1 MSEKKDEIIAKQIEV
16 IRAMTESNLKRMSED
31 IWGQRKPAPSKI
43 EQVQGSK
50 DGKKPDSP
58 AATDAGKG
66 GEIDFADLYKNVLP
80 DQPNSPDYASILQN
94 STIKVNPVSPVKG
107 EDADKVNPPTAASGD
122 GDDPTV
128 NVIEEE
134 PVATIEELRAELD
147 GYIGL
152 DNIKKEVKNLIN
164 MVTIYQ
170 KRKENDLPT
179 VDMSLHMVFSGNP
192 GTGKTMIAR
201 LMARIYRTLGILSK
215 GQLVEVDRSGL
226 VAGYVGQTALK
237 TTKALEKAMGGVLF
251 IDEAY
256 TLTTKS
262 ENDFGFEAVDTIL
275 KAMEDNR
282 EDLVVI
288 VAGYIDLMEDFIDSN
303 PGLRSRFNKY
313 LNFEDYADG
322 EMFEIFEMQCKKS
335 CYTLEDDA
343 ATALKAYFKI
353 CALRASSFGNARGVR
368 NTFEKILTAQANRLA
383 SMETITRDDLMQIT
397 KQDIRTAAYGE
408 DTEGR
413 SEELFEKQALPDVP
427 PSHTTE
433 GNITNDNAQPKSDC
447 DNCNDADKADDSCC
461 ECVDSDKCSDA
472 GADENNE
479 NITED

>member
-16 IRAMTESNLKRMSED
+16 IRAMTESNLRRMSGD
-31 IWGQRKPAPSKI
+31 IWGQRKTAPDKTS
-43 EQVQGSK
+43 GADK
-50 DGKKPDSP
+50 D
-58 AATDAGKG
+58 AATDG
-66 GEIDFADLYKNVLP
+66 GMADGAKSDEIDFADLYKNVLP
-80 DQPNSPDYASILQN
+80 DQPNTPDYASILQN
-94 STIKVNPVSPVKG
+94 STIKVNPISPVSG
-107 EDADKVNPPTAASGD
+107 ADSDKVNPPTATSGD
-122 GDDPTV
+122 GNDPSV

-134 PVATIEELRAELD
+134 PVATIEELREELD

-164 MVTIYQ
+164 MVTIYK

-237 TTKALEKAMGGVLF
+237 TSKAIEKSMGGVLF

-256 TLTTKS
+256 TLTSKS

-288 VAGYIDLMEDFIDSN
+288 VAGYIELMDDFIESN

-313 LNFEDYADG
+313 LNFEDYGDD
-322 EMFEIFEMQCKKS
+322 EMFKIFEMQCKKS
-335 CYTLEDDA
+335 CYNLEEEA
-343 ATALKAYFKI
+343 VTAMKAYFKI

-368 NTFEKILTAQANRLA
+368 NTFEKILTAQANRLSA
-383 SMETITRDDLMQIT
+383 MDEITRDDLMLI
-397 KQDIRTAAYGE
+397 KKEDIRAAAYGE
-408 DTEGR
+408 DAEDA
-413 SEELFEKQALPDVP
+413 E
-427 PSHTTE
+427 
-433 GNITNDNAQPKSDC
+433 KSDDDLVSC
-447 DNCNDADKADDSCC
+447 DDEAADCACVAANGDDTLLNAGDIVNDVEDGIAPETDESAPKNDDK
-461 ECVDSDKCSDA
+461 
-472 GADENNE
+472 NNEE